1 MTSCRMVYDSTI
13 SDFDFIFYCMC
24 RQHVLFIVVFI
35 SDRIRLFLD
44 NFQFLTI
51 PPHLLHIFPNC
62 LFRLVGVMGLRI
74 YEVVGVRIVRMS
86 LDTQSF

>member
-1 MTSCRMVYDSTI
+1 MYQKMTSCRMVYDSTI

-51 PPHLLHIFPNC
+51 PPHLLHFSQIAC
-62 LFRLVGVMGLRI
+62 SGLLELWV
-74 YEVVGVRIVRMS
+74 YESMKS
-86 LDTQSF
+86 